1 MAEPDK
7 RQVGEG
13 SDNYGEAAKQMA
25 NAAKQVGKESAKQA
39 AAAGTKA
46 VANASAAVV
55 QASVEG
61 GKAAAQIAAG
71 TAAGGPWGA
80 ILSAAW
86 ALRHTL
92 FKVLVCICLFFLLI
106 IVMIVS
112 LPSIILNSVFG
123 LDGTPVDMENPV
135 TIQQSYDD
143 MAASISTVVQDGYTL
158 SLEKVEQII
167 ANGGYDYDL
176 SMESLINYAQSSS
189 GYDVSYILAAYSA
202 SLGQKSTSEAD
213 MLSKLDAVS
222 DDMFP
227 VTSAEKEVELTVP
240 LTYSTYRE
248 VTVTVVTSR
257 SQTGTIN
264 GVPQYRYTTESRTYY
279 EPDGTVTTT
288 EPVTVPAFNEVT
300 VSVPVYSEGSISG
313 MKDATYYTAAGEE
326 TLTPDT
332 EIIKYVE
339 CTIHPF
345 DQSVILD
352 AFSIDPSAIYDQ
364 FQITYRE
371 AIQNMAN
378 ALKMTLYGTLGSGD
392 TVALTDAELI
402 AFVNQQNCN
411 ATRKHILTTALS
423 LVGKV
428 PYFWGGKSAAGWN
441 DEWNTPKLVT
451 ASGSSTSGTIR
462 PYGLDCSGFTDWV
475 YKTALGVSLYEGTWN
490 QWDNT
495 YAITES
501 ELLPGDLGF
510 MAEPGTVPV
519 NHVLIYAGKGENGEQ
534 MWVHCASGTGVVLNS
549 PDYVTQYRRP
559 SNVDFE
565 ASVPSISTGTGTR
578 RGNPAVAEIAL
589 SQVGNVGG
597 EIYWRWYG
605 FNSRVEWCACFVSW
619 CYAQAGATEP
629 KFSGCTSGGMGWF
642 QSHGQWADRN
652 YTDIAPG
659 DAIFFDWD
667 GSGDADHVGI
677 VVGVENGT
685 VYTVEGNSS
694 GDMCRYNSYPLGSSV
709 IRGYGLML
717 WN

>member
-167 ANGGYDYDL
+167 ADGGYDYDL

-213 MLSKLDAVS
+213 MLSKLDAVA

-352 AFSIDPSAIYDQ
+352 AFSIDPNAIYDQ

-667 GSGDADHVGI
+667 GSGDVDHVGI

>member
-167 ANGGYDYDL
+167 ADGGYDYDL

-213 MLSKLDAVS
+213 MLSKLDAVA

-352 AFSIDPSAIYDQ
+352 AFSIDPNAIYDQ

-501 ELLPGDLGF
+501 ELPPGDLGF

>member
-167 ANGGYDYDL
+167 ADGGYDYDL

-213 MLSKLDAVS
+213 MLSKLDAVA

-352 AFSIDPSAIYDQ
+352 AFSIDPNAIYDQ

-667 GSGDADHVGI
+667 DSGDADHVGI

>member
-1 MAEPDK
+1 
-7 RQVGEG
+7 
-13 SDNYGEAAKQMA
+13 MA

-167 ANGGYDYDL
+167 ADGGYDYDL

-213 MLSKLDAVS
+213 MLSKLDAVA

-352 AFSIDPSAIYDQ
+352 AFSIDPNAIYDQ

>member
-167 ANGGYDYDL
+167 ADGGYDYDL

-213 MLSKLDAVS
+213 MLSKLDAVA

-462 PYGLDCSGFTDWV
+462 PYGLDCSSFTDWV

-578 RGNPAVAEIAL
+578 QGNPAVAEIAL